1 MTAMTKTRVLVR
13 AVSGWTAIGLFSA
26 GHLLHSALVYWMALM
41 LFGAVWAWTALVLF
55 QRS

>member
-1 MTAMTKTRVLVR
+1 MTKTRVLVR

-41 LFGAVWAWTALVLF
+41 LFGAVWA
-55 QRS
+55 